1 MLASA
6 SWGSGF
12 DELLLARE
20 IVRDF
25 GREWSFADLLMN
37 FIMQKK
43 RRVDELAVRQGACLL
58 LFMPSGAAHA
68 LRQSKAV
75 SFGSPISSPY
85 PTALSPPEHLLKT
98 VHMMTIADADVL
110 NPDLTVAQR
119 PGI

>member
-25 GREWSFADLLMN
+25 GRERSFADLLMN

-43 RRVDELAVRQGACLL
+43 KK
-58 LFMPSGAAHA
+58 S
-68 LRQSKAV
+68 
-75 SFGSPISSPY
+75 
-85 PTALSPPEHLLKT
+85 
-98 VHMMTIADADVL
+98 
-110 NPDLTVAQR
+110 
-119 PGI
+119 